1 MVIFYLNFKDKM
13 HIIGLTGG
21 IGSGKSEAAKIF
33 SSFGAK
39 IIDLDIIAHDLTTK
53 NALGYSL
60 IIEHF
65 GDDFL
70 NNKKEIDRKKLRKSI
85 FEDKKIKK
93 DIESILHPLIMEECQ
108 SQIKILDN
116 ALYLI
121 LVVPLLFENATYLKL
136 KHESLLIDCSEKT
149 QLERVT
155 NRDGAD
161 PKLTKLIIKSQA
173 DRNLRIKKADK
184 IILNE
189 GSLED
194 LSNNIQL
201 FHKDI
206 ITKIDNLL

>member
-1 MVIFYLNFKDKM
+1 M

-33 SSFGAK
+33 SSLGAK
-39 IIDLDIIAHDLTTK
+39 IIDLDVIAHDLTAK

-60 IIEHF
+60 IIEQF

-70 NNKKEIDRKKLRKSI
+70 NKKKDIDRKKLRKSI

-93 DIESILHPLIMEECQ
+93 DVESILHPLIMKECQ
-108 SQIKILDN
+108 NQIKILHN
-116 ALYLI
+116 ELYLI
-121 LVVPLLFENATYLKL
+121 LVVPLLFESANYLKL
-136 KHESLLIDCSEKT
+136 INESLLIDCSEKT
-149 QLERVT
+149 QLKRVT
-155 NRDGAD
+155 NRDGSN
-161 PKLTKLIIKSQA
+161 PKLIKLIIKSQA

-201 FHKDI
+201 IHKDI

>member
-1 MVIFYLNFKDKM
+1 M

-33 SSFGAK
+33 SSLGAK
-39 IIDLDIIAHDLTTK
+39 IIDLDVIAHDLTTK

-60 IIEHF
+60 KIEQF

-70 NNKKEIDRKKLRKSI
+70 NKKKEIDRKKLRKSI

-93 DIESILHPLIMEECQ
+93 DVESILHPLIMKECQ
-108 SQIKILDN
+108 NQIKILHN
-116 ALYLI
+116 ELYLI
-121 LVVPLLFENATYLKL
+121 LVVPLLFESANYLKL
-136 KHESLLIDCSEKT
+136 INESLLIDCSEKT
-149 QLERVT
+149 QLKRVT
-155 NRDGAD
+155 NRDGTN

-173 DRNLRIKKADK
+173 DRNLRIKKTDK
-184 IILNE
+184 MILNE

-206 ITKIDNLL
+206 IKKIDN

>member
-1 MVIFYLNFKDKM
+1 M

-33 SSFGAK
+33 SSLGAK
-39 IIDLDIIAHDLTTK
+39 IIDLDVIAHDLTAK

-60 IIEHF
+60 IIEQF

-70 NNKKEIDRKKLRKSI
+70 NKKKEIDRKKLRKSI

-93 DIESILHPLIMEECQ
+93 DIESILHPLIMLECQ
-108 SQIKILDN
+108 NQIKILHN
-116 ALYLI
+116 ELYLI
-121 LVVPLLFENATYLKL
+121 LVVPLLFESANYLKL
-136 KHESLLIDCSEKT
+136 INESLLIDCSEKT

-155 NRDGAD
+155 NRDGAN

-173 DRNLRIKKADK
+173 DRNLRIKKTDK
-184 IILNE
+184 MILNE

-206 ITKIDNLL
+206 IKKIDN

>member
-1 MVIFYLNFKDKM
+1 M

-33 SSFGAK
+33 SSLGAK
-39 IIDLDIIAHDLTTK
+39 IIDLDVIAHDLTAK

-60 IIEHF
+60 IIEQF

-70 NNKKEIDRKKLRKSI
+70 NKKKEIDRKKLRKSI

-93 DIESILHPLIMEECQ
+93 DIESILHPLIMKECQ
-108 SQIKILDN
+108 NQIKILHN
-116 ALYLI
+116 ELYLI
-121 LVVPLLFENATYLKL
+121 LVVPLLFESATYLKL
-136 KHESLLIDCSEKT
+136 INESLLIDCSEKT

-155 NRDGAD
+155 NRDGTN

-173 DRNLRIKKADK
+173 DRNLRIKKTDK
-184 IILNE
+184 MILNE

-206 ITKIDNLL
+206 IKKIDN

>member
-1 MVIFYLNFKDKM
+1 M

-93 DIESILHPLIMEECQ
+93 DIESILHPLILNECKN
-108 SQIKILDN
+108 QIRELHN
-116 ALYLI
+116 VLYLI
-121 LVVPLLFENATYLKL
+121 LVVPLLFETSTYLKL
-136 KHESLLIDCSEKT
+136 INESLLIDCSEKT
-149 QLERVT
+149 QIKRV
-155 NRDGAD
+155 NKRDGED
-161 PKLTKLIIKSQA
+161 SKLTMLILKSQVNRNQRIIKA
-173 DRNLRIKKADK
+173 DR

-189 GSLED
+189 SSLES
-194 LSNNIQL
+194 LSKKIKQ
-201 FHKDI
+201 FHENTLKRI
-206 ITKIDNLL
+206 GNL

>member
-1 MVIFYLNFKDKM
+1 M

-33 SSFGAK
+33 SSLGAK
-39 IIDLDIIAHDLTTK
+39 IIDLDVIAHDLTAK

-60 IIEHF
+60 IIEQF

-70 NNKKEIDRKKLRKSI
+70 NKKKEIDRKKLRKSI

-93 DIESILHPLIMEECQ
+93 DVESILHPLIMKECQ
-108 SQIKILDN
+108 NQIKILHN
-116 ALYLI
+116 ELYLI
-121 LVVPLLFENATYLKL
+121 LVVPLLFESATYLKL
-136 KHESLLIDCSEKT
+136 INESLLIDCSEKT

-155 NRDGAD
+155 NRDGTN

-173 DRNLRIKKADK
+173 DRNLRIKKTDK
-184 IILNE
+184 MILNE

-206 ITKIDNLL
+206 IKKIDN

>member
-1 MVIFYLNFKDKM
+1 M

-60 IIEHF
+60 LIEYF

-93 DIESILHPLIMEECQ
+93 DIESILHPLIFKECQ
-108 SQIKILDN
+108 NQIRELHN
-116 ALYLI
+116 VLYLI
-121 LVVPLLFENATYLKL
+121 LVVPLLFETSTYLKL
-136 KHESLLIDCSEKT
+136 INESLLIDCSEKT
-149 QLERVT
+149 QIKRV
-155 NRDGAD
+155 NKRDGGD
-161 PKLTKLIIKSQA
+161 SKLTMQILKSQINRNQRITKA
-173 DRNLRIKKADK
+173 DR

-189 GSLED
+189 GSLEN
-194 LSNNIQL
+194 LSKKIKQ
-201 FHKDI
+201 FHEDTLK
-206 ITKIDNLL
+206 KIGNL

>member
-1 MVIFYLNFKDKM
+1 MY
-13 HIIGLTGG
+13 IIGLTGG

-33 SSFGAK
+33 SSLDAK
-39 IIDLDIIAHDLTTK
+39 IIDLDVIAHDLTAK

-60 IIEHF
+60 IIEKF
-65 GDDFL
+65 GDNFL
-70 NNKKEIDRKKLRKSI
+70 NKKKEIDRKKLRKLI

-93 DIESILHPLIMEECQ
+93 DVESILHPLILKECQ
-108 SQIKILDN
+108 NQIRELHNI
-116 ALYLI
+116 LYLI
-121 LVVPLLFENATYLKL
+121 LVVPLLFETSTYLKL
-136 KHESLLIDCSEKT
+136 INESLLIDCSEKT

-201 FHKDI
+201 IHKDT

>member
-1 MVIFYLNFKDKM
+1 M

-33 SSFGAK
+33 SSLGAK

-53 NALGYSL
+53 EALGYSL
-60 IIEHF
+60 IIEQF
-65 GDDFL
+65 GDNFL
-70 NNKKEIDRKKLRKSI
+70 NKKKEIDRKKLRKLI

-93 DIESILHPLIMEECQ
+93 DIESILHPLILKECQ
-108 SQIKILDN
+108 SQIKILHN
-116 ALYLI
+116 TLYLI
-121 LVVPLLFENATYLKL
+121 LVVPLLFETATYLRL
-136 KHESLLIDCSEKT
+136 INESLLIDCSEKT

-155 NRDGAD
+155 NRDGSN
-161 PKLTKLIIKSQA
+161 PKLIKLIIKSQA

-201 FHKDI
+201 IHKDI

>member
-1 MVIFYLNFKDKM
+1 M

-33 SSFGAK
+33 SSLGAK

-53 NALGYSL
+53 DALGYSL
-60 IIEHF
+60 IIEQF

-70 NNKKEIDRKKLRKSI
+70 NKNLEIDRKKLRKSI

-93 DIESILHPLIMEECQ
+93 DIELILHPLIMKECQ
-108 SQIKILDN
+108 NQIKILHN
-116 ALYLI
+116 TLYLI
-121 LVVPLLFENATYLKL
+121 LVVPLLFETSTYLRL
-136 KHESLLIDCSEKT
+136 INESLLIDCSEKT

>member
-1 MVIFYLNFKDKM
+1 M
-13 HIIGLTGG
+13 
-21 IGSGKSEAAKIF
+21 
-33 SSFGAK
+33 
-39 IIDLDIIAHDLTTK
+39 
-53 NALGYSL
+53 
-60 IIEHF
+60 
-65 GDDFL
+65 
-70 NNKKEIDRKKLRKSI
+70 
-85 FEDKKIKK
+85 
-93 DIESILHPLIMEECQ
+93 
-108 SQIKILDN
+108 
-116 ALYLI
+116 
-121 LVVPLLFENATYLKL
+121 LFETATYLRL
-136 KHESLLIDCSEKT
+136 IHESLLIDCSEKT

-155 NRDGAD
+155 NRDGAS

>member
-1 MVIFYLNFKDKM
+1 M

-60 IIEHF
+60 LIEYF

-93 DIESILHPLIMEECQ
+93 DIESILHPLILKECQ
-108 SQIKILDN
+108 NQIRELHN
-116 ALYLI
+116 VLYLI
-121 LVVPLLFENATYLKL
+121 LVVPLLFETSTYLKL
-136 KHESLLIDCSEKT
+136 INESLLIDCSEKT
-149 QLERVT
+149 QIKRV
-155 NRDGAD
+155 NKRDGGD
-161 PKLTKLIIKSQA
+161 SKLTMLIIKSQVNRNQRITKA
-173 DRNLRIKKADK
+173 DR

-189 GSLED
+189 GSLKN
-194 LSNNIQL
+194 LSMKIEQ
-201 FHKDI
+201 FHENTLKRI
-206 ITKIDNLL
+206 GNL

>member
-1 MVIFYLNFKDKM
+1 MEALFCSPSRNFIFEKHSLFPIFLAKWGKTRLN
-13 HIIGLTGG
+13 L
-21 IGSGKSEAAKIF
+21 
-33 SSFGAK
+33 
-39 IIDLDIIAHDLTTK
+39 TK
-53 NALGYSL
+53 NKTYSKL
-60 IIEHF
+60 I
-65 GDDFL
+65 
-70 NNKKEIDRKKLRKSI
+70 
-85 FEDKKIKK
+85 
-93 DIESILHPLIMEECQ
+93 
-108 SQIKILDN
+108 
-116 ALYLI
+116 
-121 LVVPLLFENATYLKL
+121 
-136 KHESLLIDCSEKT
+136 HESLLIDCSEKT

>member
-1 MVIFYLNFKDKM
+1 M

-33 SSFGAK
+33 SSLGAK
-39 IIDLDIIAHDLTTK
+39 IIDLDVIAHDLTAK

-60 IIEHF
+60 IIEQF

-70 NNKKEIDRKKLRKSI
+70 NKKKEIDRKKLRKSI

-93 DIESILHPLIMEECQ
+93 DVESILHPLIMKECQ
-108 SQIKILDN
+108 NQIKILHN
-116 ALYLI
+116 ELYLI
-121 LVVPLLFENATYLKL
+121 LVVPLLFESANFLKL
-136 KHESLLIDCSEKT
+136 INESLLIDCSEKT
-149 QLERVT
+149 QLKRVT
-155 NRDGAD
+155 NRDGTN

-173 DRNLRIKKADK
+173 DRNLRIKKTDK
-184 IILNE
+184 MILNE

-206 ITKIDNLL
+206 IKKIDN

>member
-1 MVIFYLNFKDKM
+1 M

-33 SSFGAK
+33 SSLGAK
-39 IIDLDIIAHDLTTK
+39 IIDLDVIAHDLTTK
-53 NALGYSL
+53 DALGYSL
-60 IIEHF
+60 IIEQF
-65 GDDFL
+65 GHDFL
-70 NNKKEIDRKKLRKSI
+70 NKKKEIDRKKLRKSI

-93 DIESILHPLIMEECQ
+93 DIESILHPLIMKECQ
-108 SQIKILDN
+108 NQIKILHN

-121 LVVPLLFENATYLKL
+121 LVVPLLFETATYLRL
-136 KHESLLIDCSEKT
+136 INESLLIDCSEKT

-173 DRNLRIKKADK
+173 DRNLSIKKADK
-184 IILNE
+184 IIPNE

-206 ITKIDNLL
+206 ITKIDTLL

>member
-1 MVIFYLNFKDKM
+1 M

-33 SSFGAK
+33 SSLGAK
-39 IIDLDIIAHDLTTK
+39 IIDLDVIAHDLTAK

-60 IIEHF
+60 IIEQF

-70 NNKKEIDRKKLRKSI
+70 NKKKDIDRKKLRKSI

-93 DIESILHPLIMEECQ
+93 DIESILHPLIMKECQ
-108 SQIKILDN
+108 NQIKILHN
-116 ALYLI
+116 ELYLI
-121 LVVPLLFENATYLKL
+121 LVVPLLFESATYLKL
-136 KHESLLIDCSEKT
+136 INESLLIDCSEKT

-155 NRDGAD
+155 NRDGTN

-206 ITKIDNLL
+206 IKKIDN

>member
-1 MVIFYLNFKDKM
+1 M

-70 NNKKEIDRKKLRKSI
+70 NDKKEIDRKKLRKSI

-93 DIESILHPLIMEECQ
+93 DIESILHPLIFKECQ
-108 SQIKILDN
+108 NQIRELHN
-116 ALYLI
+116 VLYLI
-121 LVVPLLFENATYLKL
+121 LVVPLLFETSTYLKL
-136 KHESLLIDCSEKT
+136 INESLLIDCSEKT
-149 QLERVT
+149 QIKRV
-155 NRDGAD
+155 NKRDGED
-161 PKLTKLIIKSQA
+161 SKLTMLILKSQVNRNQRIIKA
-173 DRNLRIKKADK
+173 DR

-189 GSLED
+189 SSLES
-194 LSNNIQL
+194 LSKKIKQ
-201 FHKDI
+201 FHENTLKRI
-206 ITKIDNLL
+206 GNL

>member
-1 MVIFYLNFKDKM
+1 M

-33 SSFGAK
+33 SSLGAK
-39 IIDLDIIAHDLTTK
+39 IIDLDVIAHDLTAK

-60 IIEHF
+60 IIEQF

-70 NNKKEIDRKKLRKSI
+70 NKKKEIDRKKLRKSI

-93 DIESILHPLIMEECQ
+93 DVESILHPLIMKECQ
-108 SQIKILDN
+108 NQIKILHN
-116 ALYLI
+116 ELYLI
-121 LVVPLLFENATYLKL
+121 LVVPLLFESANYLKL
-136 KHESLLIDCSEKT
+136 INESLLIDCSEKT
-149 QLERVT
+149 QLKRVT
-155 NRDGAD
+155 NRDGTN

-173 DRNLRIKKADK
+173 DRNLRIKKTDK
-184 IILNE
+184 MILNE

-206 ITKIDNLL
+206 IKKIDN